1 LTNGFLLTEC
11 NRDVTP
17 KDFAPVCA
25 FVELN
30 RGPRQKMVNSPQT
43 MKRIP
48 SLDALR
54 AISVSLVLIG
64 HLARAGYTPDVLKV
78 YAGSGVRMFFVISGY
93 LITTILLNEHA
104 RTSSINLRQ
113 FYIRR
118 AYRILPAA
126 GVFMLFATV
135 AYGHELRWIDIG
147 AMFLYFIN
155 YDGGRP
161 WMIGHLWSLGV
172 EEQFYFIWP
181 SALKMFYRQK
191 VAILWGAVALGPI
204 FSSICYHFKIPGGGY
219 TYFPATA
226 GNLAVGCLLAIYG
239 SRIPKISPLGG
250 AVDAVASNSY
260 SLLPS

>member
-1 LTNGFLLTEC
+1 M
-11 NRDVTP
+11 V
-17 KDFAPVCA
+17 DF
-25 FVELN
+25 
-30 RGPRQKMVNSPQT
+30 PRT

-64 HLARAGYTPDVLKV
+64 HLAGGGNAPKVLSV
-78 YAGSGVRMFFVISGY
+78 YANSGVRMFFVISGY

-104 RTSSINLRQ
+104 RTSAINLSQ

-135 AYGHELRWIDIG
+135 AYWHQLRWIDIG
-147 AMFLYFIN
+147 AMFLYLIN

-181 SALKMFYRQK
+181 GALKMFYRQK
-191 VAILWGAVALGPI
+191 VAILWEP
-204 FSSICYHFKIPGGGY
+204 
-219 TYFPATA
+219 
-226 GNLAVGCLLAIYG
+226 
-239 SRIPKISPLGG
+239 
-250 AVDAVASNSY
+250 
-260 SLLPS
+260 LPSAPFSAPSATTSKFRAVVIRTFLPLLEIWPLAAC